1 MMDFSAYVYCL
12 LMAIAPWVPF
22 KCNLCFLPF
31 KVDHLCSN
39 QAWHLYWV
47 PLEWAW
53 HVQLPAQQPFWHQVH
68 LLINLGCRFLE
79 WRDNIDFWRFIHPHQ
94 LWMLLEIE
102 SLGSQTLAAVYTTL
116 QLWLCTMALVQ
127 AQVEF
132 NTQLLKLN
140 FKSYQVPSPFP
151 ILNSLWCPS
160 EKPAAGHYTAF
171 ATNNKAWFNFN
182 DCSVKE
188 TDFQTV
194 NSCKAYIL
202 FYVQRHF

>member
-1 MMDFSAYVYCL
+1 
-12 LMAIAPWVPF
+12 
-22 KCNLCFLPF
+22 
-31 KVDHLCSN
+31 
-39 QAWHLYWV
+39 
-47 PLEWAW
+47 
-53 HVQLPAQQPFWHQVH
+53 
-68 LLINLGCRFLE
+68 
-79 WRDNIDFWRFIHPHQ
+79 
-94 LWMLLEIE
+94 
-102 SLGSQTLAAVYTTL
+102 
-116 QLWLCTMALVQ
+116 MALVQ
-127 AQVEF
+127 AQVEL

-140 FKSYQVPSPFP
+140 FKSYQVPSPFS
-151 ILNSLWCPS
+151 IWCPS